1 MTDMMRRGLLGGA
14 VIAGAAAL
22 AGRAAA
28 QNAPQADP
36 DAEKL
41 QQQLQAFNDPDLLR
55 VTPIGQDWPNLHR
68 YRIANEDAVKSSVK
82 PRAVFMGDSI
92 TDNWAGFSAEWFDQ
106 NNLIGRGIGGQTSSQ
121 MVVRFMADVV
131 ALKPQV
137 VHIMAGT
144 NDIAENLDPY
154 DPVATT
160 NNLMAMVN
168 MATASGIKV
177 VLASVPPATSFA
189 WKPNLGNRVDMI
201 RALNVWIKQVCDPRG
216 HVWCDYWPVLANG
229 DGGLKTELGING
241 ESVHPNKAGY
251 DVMGPVALAAVA
263 AALGA

>member
-1 MTDMMRRGLLGGA
+1 MADIMRRGLLGGA
-14 VIAGAAAL
+14 VIAVTAI

-28 QNAPQADP
+28 QNAPQANP

-41 QQQLQAFNDPDLLR
+41 QQQLQAFDDPAVLM
-55 VTPIGQDWPNLHR
+55 VQPIGQDWPNLHR
-68 YRIANEDAVKSSVK
+68 YRIANEDAVKSSP

-92 TDNWAGFSAEWFDQ
+92 TDNWAGFNADWFDQ

-131 ALKPQV
+131 ALKPKV

-154 DPVATT
+154 DVGDTT
-160 NNLMAMVN
+160 NNLVAMVN

-177 VLASVPPATSFA
+177 VMASVPPATSFA
-189 WKPNLGNRVDMI
+189 WKPNLGNRVEMI
-201 RALNVWIKQVCDPRG
+201 RALNTWIKGVCEARG
-216 HVWCDYWPVLANG
+216 HVYADYWPVLANSE
-229 DGGLKTELGING
+229 GGLKSELGING
-241 ESVHPNKAGY
+241 ESVHPSKAGY

-263 AALGA
+263 AAGA